1 MNLNRNIRITI
12 ISLLFV
18 LNLSTV
24 SSQTKLNIV
33 DKTVSFGM
41 RTTQLRNIDVIIVH
55 SVYNAS
61 GGDIYDIDLIIKQFS
76 LYHVSSHYVIGRGG
90 TIYQLVKEKN
100 VSFHAGQSS
109 LPDGRKGANSS
120 SIGIELMDSVGDAP
134 TELQIRS
141 LTALVK
147 DIESRYPIK
156 FVLRHS
162 DIAPGRKTDPWNMNW
177 EDFLKRI
184 GRQDSIRNLKID
196 SFIRKPLVPISK
208 KPFSL

>member
-1 MNLNRNIRITI
+1 MIC
-12 ISLLFV
+12 LLFII
-18 LNLSTV
+18 NFSTV
-24 SSQTKLNIV
+24 NSQTKLKIV
-33 DKTVSFGM
+33 DKTVRFGM
-41 RTTQLRNIDVIIVH
+41 RATQLRNIDVVIVH
-55 SVYNAS
+55 SVFNAS
-61 GGDIYDIDLIIKQFS
+61 GGDIYDIDLIINQFS
-76 LYHVSSHYVIGRGG
+76 RYHVSSHYVIGRDGI
-90 TIYQLVKEKN
+90 TYQLVKEKN

-147 DIESRYPIK
+147 DIESRYHIK
-156 FVLRHS
+156 YVLRHS

-196 SFIRKPLVPISK
+196 SFIRKPLQPISK
-208 KPFSL
+208 TPYSL

>member
-1 MNLNRNIRITI
+1 MIC
-12 ISLLFV
+12 LLFII
-18 LNLSTV
+18 NFSTV
-24 SSQTKLNIV
+24 NSQTKLKIV
-33 DKTVSFGM
+33 DKTVRFGM
-41 RTTQLRNIDVIIVH
+41 RATQLRNIDVVIVH
-55 SVYNAS
+55 SVFNAS
-61 GGDIYDIDLIIKQFS
+61 GGDIYDIDLIINQFS
-76 LYHVSSHYVIGRGG
+76 RYHVSSHYVIGRDGI
-90 TIYQLVKEKN
+90 IYQLVKEKN

-147 DIESRYPIK
+147 DIESRYHIK
-156 FVLRHS
+156 YVLRHS

-196 SFIRKPLVPISK
+196 SFIRKPLQPNSK
-208 KPFSL
+208 TPYSL